1 MTSGEKRTKVIVIS
15 AFFPA
20 HGGGIEAVAGHLANE
35 FSKDL
40 DITWMAGGPPSE
52 MPEGKQWPLLRI
64 ARAESINLLERR
76 FGLPWPIWW
85 PRSLLELWRHI
96 KAADIVHAHDYLY
109 PSSIAAFLFAIL
121 SRKPLVL
128 TQHIGSI
135 PYQSRLMRG
144 VLEALNRTLGRLV
157 LGRSDQV
164 TFVGRQV
171 MDYFG
176 NFVSYKAEPALIP
189 NGVNHDRYHPI
200 DFTPDPDAASRL
212 LFVGRFVEKKGVTL
226 LKQCIDIPDTHWTF
240 IGWGHESPLSWG
252 NLPGNVAVFEHL
264 HAADIVPHYQ
274 NSDLLI
280 LPSTGEGFPLVIQ
293 EALACGT
300 PVLVSD
306 EVRAS
311 FPVDDPHCV
320 FEVSLKTSD
329 PAASLRKKIIEI
341 ISQKRQLHEA
351 RKSAA
356 ELSRQWSWELCAE
369 TYTFIFNRLTRHR
382 QKSFSNKS

>member
-1 MTSGEKRTKVIVIS
+1 MTPEGKRTKVVVVS

-35 FSKDL
+35 FSKGL

-52 MPEGKQWPLLRI
+52 MPEDMQRPSLRI

-76 FGLPWPIWW
+76 FGLPWPIWG
-85 PRSLLELWRHI
+85 PRSMLELWRHV

-128 TQHIGSI
+128 TQHIGPI

-144 VLEALNRTLGRLV
+144 LLEVLNRTLGRLV

-164 TFVGRQV
+164 AFVGRQV

-176 NFVSYKAEPALIP
+176 DFVSYRADPVLIP
-189 NGVNHDRYHPI
+189 NGVNHDRYHPV
-200 DFTPDPDAASRL
+200 DFIHDPDAASRL

-240 IGWGHESPLSWG
+240 IGRGHESPLSWG
-252 NLPGNVAVFEHL
+252 KLPGNVSVFEHL
-264 HAADIVPHYQ
+264 HAADIVPYYQ
-274 NSDLLI
+274 GSDLLI

-311 FPVDDPHCV
+311 FPVDDPRCV
-320 FEVSLKTSD
+320 FDVSLREND
-329 PAASLRKKIIEI
+329 PAASLRQKIIEVI
-341 ISQKRQLHEA
+341 GQKRQLHEA
-351 RKSAA
+351 RKNAV
-356 ELSRQWSWELCAE
+356 ELSRQWSWESCAE
-369 TYTFIFNRLTRHR
+369 AYASIFSRLTWHRSKPLADRH
-382 QKSFSNKS
+382 

>member
-1 MTSGEKRTKVIVIS
+1 MTPEGRRTRVVVVS

-35 FSKDL
+35 FASGL
-40 DITWMAGGPPSE
+40 DVTWMAGGPASE
-52 MPEGKQWPLLRI
+52 MPQGIQPSSLRI
-64 ARAESINLLERR
+64 AHAKSMNLLERR
-76 FGLPWPIWW
+76 FGLPWPIWG
-85 PRSLLELWRHI
+85 PRSMLELWRQI
-96 KAADIVHAHDYLY
+96 KATDIVHAHDYLY
-109 PSSIAAFLFAIL
+109 PSSIAAFVFATL

-128 TQHIGSI
+128 TQHIGPI
-135 PYQSRLMRG
+135 PYQSRLMRAM
-144 VLEALNRTLGRLV
+144 LEALNRTLGRLV

-164 TFVGRQV
+164 AFVGRQV

-176 NFVSYKAEPALIP
+176 NFVSYREDPVLIP

-226 LKQCIDIPDTHWTF
+226 LKQCIDIPDTQWTF
-240 IGWGHESPLSWG
+240 IGWGHESPLFWG
-252 NLPGNVAVFEHL
+252 KLPGNVAVFEHL
-264 HAADIVPHYQ
+264 HAADIVPYYQ

-311 FPVDDPHCV
+311 FPIDDPHCV
-320 FEVSLKTSD
+320 FEVSLKESD
-329 PAASLRKKIIEI
+329 PAASLRKKIVEI
-341 ISQKRQLHEA
+341 VSQKKQLQEA
-351 RKSAA
+351 RESAV
-356 ELSRQWSWELCAE
+356 ELSRQWSWDLCAE
-369 TYTFIFNRLTRHR
+369 TYTSIFNRLTWHR
-382 QKSFSNKS
+382 QESLSNKP